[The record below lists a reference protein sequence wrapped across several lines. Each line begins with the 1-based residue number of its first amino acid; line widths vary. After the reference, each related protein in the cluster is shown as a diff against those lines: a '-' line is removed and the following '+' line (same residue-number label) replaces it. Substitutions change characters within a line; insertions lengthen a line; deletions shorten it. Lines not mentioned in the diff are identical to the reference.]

1 MSLPLYPVPSRV
13 DALDRAAFV
22 TGAAAAVMCTFGAF
36 ANTTQFIRSYLFAFL
51 FWAGVALG
59 CLSISM
65 IHHLTGGLWGLVIR
79 RILEAGTRT
88 LPLIAL
94 MFLPVALGVST
105 LYPWANPET
114 VAADEALRHK
124 SLYLNP
130 TFFYVRAAFYFAVWN
145 LLGYLLNKW
154 SLALDAGP
162 DRATSRRLRGLS
174 GIGMILLGF
183 TITFSSVDWGMSL
196 DPHWFST
203 IYGVLFMVGQALS
216 ALAFVIVCVA
226 ALGSEKPLSDVVRP
240 GSVHDLGKL
249 MLAFVMFWAYVN
261 LSQFLIMWSGNLPEE
276 IPWYIRRLE
285 GGWQYLALV
294 LVIFHFTLPFLLL
307 LSRDL
312 KRNARLLGL
321 VAGGLLI
328 VRLADLYWF
337 IAPDAGVHGHAAG
350 LAVHW
355 LDIAALF
362 GIGGLWLSAFAREL
376 KGRPLV
382 PVGEPEI
389 RELLDEAKGMAR

>member
-1 MSLPLYPVPSRV
+1 
-13 DALDRAAFV
+13 
-22 TGAAAAVMCTFGAF
+22 
-36 ANTTQFIRSYLFAFL
+36 
-51 FWAGVALG
+51 
-59 CLSISM
+59 
-65 IHHLTGGLWGLVIR
+65 
-79 RILEAGTRT
+79 
-88 LPLIAL
+88 
-94 MFLPVALGVST
+94 MFLPVALGVRS

-162 DRATSRRLRGLS
+162 DRDTSRRLRGLS
-174 GIGMILLGF
+174 GLGMILLGF

-312 KRNARLLGL
+312 KRNARMLGL
-321 VAGGLLI
+321 VAGGLLV
-328 VRLADLYWF
+328 VRLVDLYWF

-355 LDIAALF
+355 LDVAALI

-389 RELLDEAKGMAR
+389 RELLEEAKGMAR

>member
-1 MSLPLYPVPSRV
+1 VSSPLYPVPSRV
-13 DALDRAAFV
+13 DALDRAGFV
-22 TGAAAAVMCTFGAF
+22 AGAAAAVMCTFGAF
-36 ANTTQFIRSYLFAFL
+36 AIPTQFFRSYLFAFL
-51 FWAGVALG
+51 FWTGVTLG

-88 LPLIAL
+88 LPLVAL
-94 MFLPVALGVST
+94 MFLPVALGVPA

-154 SLALDAGP
+154 SLALDLGP

-249 MLAFVMFWAYVN
+249 MLAFVMVWAYVN

-321 VAGGLLI
+321 VAGGLLV

-355 LDIAALF
+355 LDIATLI

-389 RELLDEAKGMAR
+389 RELLDEAKGIAR

>member
-1 MSLPLYPVPSRV
+1 VSLPVYPVPSRV
-13 DALDRAAFV
+13 DALDRAGFV
-22 TGAAAAVMCTFGAF
+22 AGAAAAVICTFGAF
-36 ANTTQFIRSYLFAFL
+36 ADPTQFFRSYLFAFL

-88 LPLIAL
+88 LPLVAL
-94 MFLPVALGVST
+94 MFLPVALGVRS

-321 VAGGLLI
+321 VAGGLLV

-355 LDIAALF
+355 LDIAALI

-376 KGRPLV
+376 RGRPLV